1 MSCPNCGT
9 PASDQAVHCLTCG
22 AKLVGAPAP
31 SGWAPPDGA
40 TSPPAWGA
48 SPPPEAASNTAPPAG
63 SHTMPPAWGAS
74 PDAAQPAWGAAPP
87 PQPGWGAPQQPQS
100 GQQPSGQQAW
110 GQQQSGQQAWGQ
122 PQSGQP
128 WGQPQSGQPQW
139 GQPQSGQAQW
149 ENQGPATA
157 GQLAGWWY
165 RVGATVI
172 DGIILFVVYGIVKA
186 VGGAGLGTLLYIV
199 VSAAYTCVLLVKQG
213 QTVGMMALG
222 IKCVR
227 EADGRFLSAGSSL
240 GRWALAAGLN
250 ITLIGGLLDILW
262 PLWDA
267 KNQTL
272 HDKAVGSLVV
282 RTR

>member
-1 MSCPNCGT
+1 
-9 PASDQAVHCLTCG
+9 
-22 AKLVGAPAP
+22 
-31 SGWAPPDGA
+31 
-40 TSPPAWGA
+40 
-48 SPPPEAASNTAPPAG
+48 
-63 SHTMPPAWGAS
+63 MPPAWGAS

>member
-110 GQQQSGQQAWGQ
+110 GQQQS
-122 PQSGQP
+122 
-128 WGQPQSGQPQW
+128 GQPQSGQPQW